1 MPRPEV
7 TKIINIDGKPLLVEQ
22 MSEQVKQLVEVLD
35 ELRAKQYD
43 ANVAKIRADTSVAF
57 VQNQLSAVIQQE
69 MQQQAAPAD
78 QAPAATDGGE

>member
-35 ELRAKQYD
+35 ELRTKQYD
-43 ANVAKIRADTSVAF
+43 ANLVKIQADTAVAF
-57 VQNQLSAVIQQE
+57 VQNQLAAVIQQE
-69 MQQQAAPAD
+69 QAAAAETAANDAAPAD
-78 QAPAATDGGE
+78 GGE